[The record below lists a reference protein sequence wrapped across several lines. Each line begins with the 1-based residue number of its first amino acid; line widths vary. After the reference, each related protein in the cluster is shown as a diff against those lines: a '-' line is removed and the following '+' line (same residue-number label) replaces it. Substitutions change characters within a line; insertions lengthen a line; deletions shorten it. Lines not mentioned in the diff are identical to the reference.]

1 MGHLTAARS
10 KLTKAEA
17 PLATG
22 TRVLSL
28 AVAATLAGALHPGDA
43 AAQSAPAASAG
54 LEEIIV
60 TARKREEAVQ
70 SIPIT
75 IAVLNGDVL
84 AEQGVERLRE
94 LQFSVPGFYVQ
105 NYETRATITM
115 RGVGAQIAGG
125 TSAVATHVNGV
136 YIASA
141 AAQLNRLID
150 VQRVEVLKGP
160 QGTLYGRNS
169 TGGALNILTTM
180 PGSDFEA
187 DASVSYGTY
196 NTVSANGA
204 VTMPV
209 GEGWGLRLAAGYT
222 KGDGQFEN
230 VLDNDNEIGE
240 EDFFGGRATLA
251 GDAGPV
257 RVEAFVQYAED
268 KNSTS
273 LTLIPVRVA
282 TGEPLLDW
290 DKTAFDV
297 PTEPSIKRTPLL
309 MGLTLAGD
317 INDRYSWRSITGY
330 LDYDEDPALTDV
342 NPSPTAALQLF
353 IEFPQTAKQFS
364 QELQLLYT
372 GERAN
377 WVLGAY
383 YLDDKQESDRYAEAY
398 AGGQPIDFVLL
409 DSHSEDKTK
418 AYAAFFDVNYLL
430 TDALRLNAGVRV
442 NYEDIENSF
451 AGQGAFDGAPFSLSD
466 SEGDPTGRI
475 GLDYTIQPGLMV
487 YGSVSSG
494 YQAGFSQTRF
504 DEESGSVEPNKVDPE
519 KILAFEVGV
528 KSVLPDEFGFLNVA
542 GFYYDYKD
550 MQVEVGGI
558 FLMPDGSPDPD
569 QPPFF
574 FTDNA
579 GQARIYG
586 IDLQLTDLR
595 VAEHL
600 KFDLAAEYLHA
611 KYQDYDTVDDSQ
623 TPVSYEDNT
632 LPRAPDFS
640 GTVAATVDNL
650 RFGTS
655 AEGSVR
661 LEYNY
666 RGKTYFTPNNNPVAS
681 QDSFGLV
688 NLLARVDFADGR
700 WGISAIGRNLADE
713 KFYDFRRED
722 NIANTGERRT
732 WALAV
737 NYRFQ

>member
-1 MGHLTAARS
+1 MSSGLAAAGVEKHGRS
-10 KLTKAEA
+10 SVVAA
-17 PLATG
+17 
-22 TRVLSL
+22 
-28 AVAATLAGALHPGDA
+28 AVAAALTTTLTPGIAL
-43 AAQSAPAASAG
+43 AQQQRPEARATA

-84 AEQGVERLRE
+84 AAQGVERLRE
-94 LQFSVPGFYVQ
+94 LQFAVPGFYVQ

-125 TSAVATHVNGV
+125 TSSVATHVNGV

-187 DASVSYGTY
+187 DASLSYGTY
-196 NTVSANGA
+196 DTVSANGA
-204 VTMPV
+204 VTIPV
-209 GEGWGLRLAAGYT
+209 ADGWGVRLAAAYT

-230 VLDNDNEIGE
+230 VLDNNKKIGE
-240 EDFFGGRATLA
+240 EDFFGGRVTLA

-257 RVEAFVQYAED
+257 QVEAFVQYAED

-273 LTLIPVRVA
+273 LTLIPVRLA
-282 TGEPLLDW
+282 TGKPLLDW

-297 PTEPSIKRTPLL
+297 PTEPSIKRSPLL

-353 IEFPQTAKQFS
+353 IEFPQKAKQFS

-372 GERAN
+372 GERAS
-377 WVLGAY
+377 WVLGGY

-430 TDALRLNAGVRV
+430 TDALRLNAGFRV
-442 NYEDIENSF
+442 NYEDITNSF
-451 AGQGAFDGAPFSLSD
+451 AGQGAFDGAPFNLSD
-466 SEGDPTGRI
+466 SEAEPTGRI

-494 YQAGFSQTRF
+494 HQSGFSQTRF
-504 DEESGSVEPNKVDPE
+504 DAESGSVEPNKVDPE

-528 KSVLPDEFGFLNVA
+528 KSVLPGEFGFLNVA
-542 GFYYDYKD
+542 GFYYDYQD

-558 FLMPDGSPDPD
+558 FLLPDGSPDPD

-579 GQARIYG
+579 GKARIYG

-600 KFDLAAEYLHA
+600 KFDLAAEFLDA
-611 KYQDYDTVDDSQ
+611 QYQEYDTVDNDQ
-623 TPVSYEDNT
+623 LPVSYEGNT

-640 GTVAATVDNL
+640 GTAAATIDNL

-655 AEGSVR
+655 AMGSLR

-666 RGKTYFTPNNNPVAS
+666 RGKTYFTPNNNPLAS
-681 QDSFGLV
+681 QDAIGLL
-688 NLLARVDFADGR
+688 NLYARTDFADGR
-700 WGISAIGRNLADE
+700 WGISAIGRNLTDK

-722 NIANTGERRT
+722 NIANVGEFRT
-732 WALAV
+732 WELAV